1 MDTVGRGRDRLL
13 GLLFLALVVLAIGL
27 LIVGYGVPVG
37 VGALAGLV
45 LGFLAGTVGALWLGR
60 GSGRSITFGGVE
72 WSSESAQPT
81 AALMAEMQELGEI
94 SSVDLGP
101 IRSVLPVLA
110 RAEAGG
116 LDIDLVTVEVHEAGL
131 AMTLD
136 VVSRP
141 GTLPPASMARVLVSD
156 DTGTTYRASAQ
167 GQGGLLSR
175 MRYAVTAIPAP
186 PPAATRL
193 EITIERFYD
202 PFSGGRQQES
212 GPWTFSVALPPR

>member
-1 MDTVGRGRDRLL
+1 
-13 GLLFLALVVLAIGL
+13 
-27 LIVGYGVPVG
+27 
-37 VGALAGLV
+37 
-45 LGFLAGTVGALWLGR
+45 
-60 GSGRSITFGGVE
+60 
-72 WSSESAQPT
+72 
-81 AALMAEMQELGEI
+81 MAEMQELGEI